1 MNEVLNK
8 IEFLLKNENLTKEES
23 MRLIEQYCLILE
35 KGNIPLELRDEML
48 NNLQENII
56 TEIEQ
61 EDINI
66 TSRKNENFIQQ
77 VGDFFEQN
85 SCRVYYSGRDTTF
98 KYRDKTITFDLKI
111 EDTISRDI
119 YVVETETDRQE
130 EGYFI
135 QKLKKYLEF
144 SRHNNNVRKIW
155 IVAHN
160 YAMLHTIEEII
171 YKWVKKHET
180 LKVITN
186 KALYNNAVIT
196 FATTTLTDLQ
206 FGKIQEIYIGAK

>member
-23 MRLIEQYCLILE
+23 MKLIDQYCLILE
-35 KGNIPLELRDEML
+35 KGNISVELKEVML
-48 NNLQENII
+48 NNLQYFIK
-56 TEIEQ
+56 
-61 EDINI
+61 EDEEKEYVGIL
-66 TSRKNENFIQQ
+66 SKKNENFIQQ
-77 VGDFFEQN
+77 VGDFFKQN
-85 SCRVYYSGRDTTF
+85 SCKVYYSGRDTTF

-130 EGYFI
+130 EPYFI
-135 QKLKKYLEF
+135 QKLNSYHEF
-144 SRHNNNVRKIW
+144 SRYNNNVRKIW

>member
-35 KGNIPLELRDEML
+35 KGNVPLELRDEML
-48 NNLQENII
+48 NNLQENTI
-56 TEIEQ
+56 TEMEQ
-61 EDINI
+61 ENLNI

-77 VGDFFEQN
+77 VGEFFKQN

-130 EGYFI
+130 ESYFI

-155 IVAHN
+155 IVTHN

>member
-23 MRLIEQYCLILE
+23 MKLIDQYCLILE
-35 KGNIPLELRDEML
+35 KGNVSIELREVLL
-48 NNLQENII
+48 NDLQDFVRGDTEQDLSII
-56 TEIEQ
+56 
-61 EDINI
+61 
-66 TSRKNENFIQQ
+66 SRKNENFIQDVSQ
-77 VGDFFEQN
+77 FFQQN
-85 SCRVYYSGRDTTF
+85 SCKVYSSERDTTF
-98 KYRDKTITFDLKI
+98 KYREKTIKFDLKI

-130 EGYFI
+130 EQYFI
-135 QKLKKYLEF
+135 QKLNTYHEF
-144 SRHNNNVRKIW
+144 SRYNNNVRKIW
-155 IVAHN
+155 IVTHN

-206 FGKIQEIYIGAK
+206 FGKIQEIYIGVK